1 MKTLERES
9 IFKRFINI
17 LKNNPFIN
25 IFKSFINMVISP
37 DVEVTSAENTST
49 EISLKNLAN
58 VTNTPEEDLWKIER
72 AFNESSNSLESLEQE
87 VTHVP
92 KGKEEN
98 NPFKVD
104 EADLQEI
111 STEPTPQKPQQSL
124 DRDRADD

>member
-87 VTHVP
+87 VAHVP

-111 STEPTPQKPQQSL
+111 STEPTPQKTQQSL

>member
-111 STEPTPQKPQQSL
+111 STEPTPQTTQQSL

>member
-17 LKNNPFIN
+17 LKNNT
-25 IFKSFINMVISP
+25 FINMVISS
-37 DVEVTSAENTST
+37 DAEVTSAENTST
-49 EISLKNLAN
+49 ETLVENLATD
-58 VTNTPEEDLWKIER
+58 TNTSKEDIWKIER

-87 VTHVP
+87 VTRVP
-92 KGKEEN
+92 KDKKEN

-111 STEPTPQKPQQSL
+111 STEPTPQKSQQSL

>member
-111 STEPTPQKPQQSL
+111 STEPTPQKTQQSL

>member
-9 IFKRFINI
+9 ILKRFINI
-17 LKNNPFIN
+17 LKNNPVIN

-49 EISLKNLAN
+49 ETLVENLAAS
-58 VTNTPEEDLWKIER
+58 TNTSKEDIWKIER

-87 VTHVP
+87 VTRVP

-104 EADLQEI
+104 EADLQKI
-111 STEPTPQKPQQSL
+111 STEPTPQKSQQSL

>member
-9 IFKRFINI
+9 ILKRFINI
-17 LKNNPFIN
+17 LKNNPVIN

-37 DVEVTSAENTST
+37 EVTSAENTST
-49 EISLKNLAN
+49 ETLVENLAAD
-58 VTNTPEEDLWKIER
+58 TNTSKEDIWKIER

-87 VTHVP
+87 VNRVP

-111 STEPTPQKPQQSL
+111 STEPTPQKSQQSL

>member
-25 IFKSFINMVISP
+25 MVISS
-37 DVEVTSAENTST
+37 DAEVTSAENTST

>member
-9 IFKRFINI
+9 ILKRFINI
-17 LKNNPFIN
+17 LKNNPVIN

-37 DVEVTSAENTST
+37 DSEVTSAENTST
-49 EISLKNLAN
+49 ETLVENLAAD
-58 VTNTPEEDLWKIER
+58 TNTSKEDIWKIER

-87 VTHVP
+87 VTRVP

-111 STEPTPQKPQQSL
+111 STEPTPQKSQQSL

>member
-17 LKNNPFIN
+17 FINILKNNPL
-25 IFKSFINMVISP
+25 INMVISQ
-37 DVEVTSAENTST
+37 DVEVTSGEDTST
-49 EISLKNLAN
+49 ETLVEKLAA
-58 VTNTPEEDLWKIER
+58 VTNTPEKDIWKIER
-72 AFNESSNSLESLEQE
+72 AFNESSNSLESLEKE
-87 VTHVP
+87 VTRVP

-98 NPFKVD
+98 NPFKVN

-111 STEPTPQKPQQSL
+111 STEPTPQKSQQSL

>member
-9 IFKRFINI
+9 ILKRFINI
-17 LKNNPFIN
+17 LKNNPVIN

-49 EISLKNLAN
+49 ETLVENLAAS
-58 VTNTPEEDLWKIER
+58 TNTSKEDIWKIER
-72 AFNESSNSLESLEQE
+72 AFNESSNSLGSLEQE
-87 VTHVP
+87 VTRVP

-104 EADLQEI
+104 EADLQKI
-111 STEPTPQKPQQSL
+111 STEPTPQKSQQSL

>member
-9 IFKRFINI
+9 ILKRFINI
-17 LKNNPFIN
+17 LKNNPVIN

-37 DVEVTSAENTST
+37 DAEVTSAENTST
-49 EISLKNLAN
+49 ETLVENLAAD
-58 VTNTPEEDLWKIER
+58 TNTCKEDIWKIER
-72 AFNESSNSLESLEQE
+72 AFNESSNSLENLEQE
-87 VTHVP
+87 VTRVP

-111 STEPTPQKPQQSL
+111 STEPTPQKSQQSL

>member
-92 KGKEEN
+92 KSKEEN

>member
-87 VTHVP
+87 VT
-92 KGKEEN
+92 
-98 NPFKVD
+98 
-104 EADLQEI
+104 
-111 STEPTPQKPQQSL
+111 
-124 DRDRADD
+124 